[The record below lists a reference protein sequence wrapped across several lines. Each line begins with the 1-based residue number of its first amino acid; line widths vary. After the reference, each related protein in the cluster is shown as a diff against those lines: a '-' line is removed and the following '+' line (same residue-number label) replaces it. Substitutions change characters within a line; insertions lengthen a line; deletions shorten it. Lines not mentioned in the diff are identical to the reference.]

1 MKTAKRLFSRRFGLA
16 LVALTLVLASFQETH
31 CLTPSTI
38 KDEINTAIHG
48 LTDALSAIIET
59 QSNLPLLEDLIPQQN
74 YSDIKDELQA
84 VYDQASTA
92 QQKLMQI
99 LGMPALTAKMQVEE
113 EIYSCSLEL
122 IKIVEKIEA
131 FADLAPDEAEQ
142 LTAELTAV
150 LTMLIDIEETLI
162 NLDYRW
168 EIEDIVHEVEVELG
182 ELNAWIVDIKV
193 ESVELAQYLTPEQ
206 YSEIAGELDEIA
218 SRKKLLEFQVDSLEV
233 QLENMTARVMMDTV
247 DPLLR
252 QARYLEE
259 ELATVR
265 NKYVF
270 ETEDAPA
277 GLIDTLRGKLDYAL
291 ALSQLI
297 KQKLVEVAVAALKW
311 KLKLTQ
317 LELLVPAFRG
327 RRGPTGPQGPSGP
340 EGLQGPP
347 GAQGLQGPQGP
358 QGPAGPQGPQGAQG
372 SQGPPGPTVT
382 MLLVYSDTEV
392 EGGNAFAVHVL
403 TRQMSGSQLATS
415 PAPNVDVVFNG
426 ETEATDASGMVVFQA
441 PVVTVSET
449 HTISAQSGGN
459 VVSRE
464 ILVKP
469 APPPYFVMVIIVVV
483 IALGAGIVALVL
495 IVRVRRSVR
504 LLAVGRPP

>member
-1 MKTAKRLFSRRFGLA
+1 MNTAKRLFFRKIGLA
-16 LVALTLVLASFQETH
+16 LVALTLVLTSLQVTRS
-31 CLTPSTI
+31 LTPSTI
-38 KDEINTAIHG
+38 RDEIDTAING

-59 QSNLPLLEDLIPQQN
+59 QNNLPLLEDLIPQQN

-84 VYDQASTA
+84 VYDEASTA
-92 QQKLMQI
+92 QQKLVQI
-99 LGMPALTAKMQVEE
+99 LGMPTLSAKMQVEE
-113 EIYSCSLEL
+113 EIYSCSLKL
-122 IKIVEKIEA
+122 IKIIQKIEA
-131 FADLAPDEAEQ
+131 FTDLAPDEAEQ
-142 LTAELTAV
+142 LTVGLTVV

-168 EIEDIVHEVEVELG
+168 EIEDIVHEVEVELDD
-182 ELNAWIVDIKV
+182 LNAWIVDIKV
-193 ESVELAQYLTPEQ
+193 ESVELAQYVTPEQ
-206 YSEIAGELDEIA
+206 YSEIAGELDEVA
-218 SRKKLLEFQVDSLEV
+218 SRKKLLEVQVDSLEI
-233 QLENMTARVMMDTV
+233 QLENITAREMIDLI
-247 DPLLR
+247 DLLLG
-252 QARYLEE
+252 QARYVEE

-270 ETEDAPA
+270 GTEDAPA
-277 GLIDTLRGKLDYAL
+277 QLIDTLRGKLDYAL
-291 ALSQLI
+291 TLSQLI

-327 RRGPTGPQGPSGP
+327 PPGPTGRQGPPGP
-340 EGLQGPP
+340 EGPEGPP
-347 GAQGLQGPQGP
+347 GAQGPEGPRGP

-372 SQGPPGPTVT
+372 PKGPPGPVVT

-392 EGGNAFAVHVL
+392 EGGSTFTVQVL
-403 TRQMSGSQLATS
+403 TRHMTGSQLATS

-426 ETEATDASGMVVFQA
+426 ESEVTDASGMVVFQA
-441 PVVTVSET
+441 PAVTVSET

-459 VVSRE
+459 VVTRE

-469 APPPYFVMVIIVVV
+469 APPPSLVIFVIVAL
-483 IALGAGIVALVL
+483 IAFGAAVVALVL